1 MLVDGDSRQSPDV
14 FRCGPGIDEVDKAA
28 DDCEHLHPYRY

>member
-1 MLVDGDSRQSPDV
+1 V